1 MIKLPQ
7 DNLNALSE
15 YEKIENLLDKL
26 DVKKKDF

>member
-7 DNLNALSE
+7 DYLNALSE